1 MTIITLYLSAGIVL
15 EGGGEE
21 PLMISEVVEG
31 GAAYEDGVLTV
42 SDHCIPLLTLLLLPS
57 LDSYCWRS
65 MESVSKILCCPR
77 LN

>member
-1 MTIITLYLSAGIVL
+1 MCSNERLLYLIL

-42 SDHCIPLLTLLLLPS
+42 SDHCIQIVHCLLFF
-57 LDSYCWRS
+57 
-65 MESVSKILCCPR
+65 CCPAWIPTVGDR
-77 LN
+77 WSQSQRFSAIRG